1 MKKYY
6 AVCDSFYDSG
16 KIVSNLVDTIEA
28 EEKPEDSYKQTK
40 RCDIYVEWF
49 DTYEK
54 AMQHIEEC
62 RLA

>member
-6 AVCDSFYDSG
+6 AVCDSFYDNG

-28 EEKPEDSYKQTK
+28 EEKPEDNYKQTK